1 MASIYKSVEYNSAAY
16 EERTYY
22 KNQNFSNSDEGI
34 SSIQFRSE
42 SLNFDDNANLIS
54 YTTSGSHYNF
64 NRGLLYDSSSFF
76 SYSGLFTNKFFTSGS
91 VIYIPQQ
98 YYGEEIKPN
107 SFELIDNS
115 TSQEIKIR
123 DDGLGN
129 LYSTNAINSRSAAS
143 SISSSE
149 NYVGN
154 IQYQMGVV
162 MITETGSW
170 SGSGTSNKDIMYTD
184 VGTGNYNVKFNST
197 QCIYQN
203 ELILKIDKN
212 DFTATSNQTIWSSS
226 KTATLIPNISSSLK
240 DWSPYATQICFYD
253 RVPTNLNTIYESGK
267 VINAGNNSFV
277 WSVGDLE
284 INTDNIPN
292 QITQIVGTGVES
304 AIQGGNW
311 AGSLD
316 ILKQGETYNFNNTS
330 NQSFIWDFGTQDQSL
345 QFAPNFTP
353 LMIANF
359 PRAVKIDKDSDLTII
374 IRYDT

>member
-22 KNQNFSNSDEGI
+22 KNQNFSNTDEGI

-42 SLNFDDNANLIS
+42 SLNFDDNSNLIS

-253 RVPTNLNTIYESGK
+253 RVPTNLNAIYESGK

-277 WSVGDLE
+277 WPVGDLE

-292 QITQIVGTGVES
+292 QITEIIGTGVAS
-304 AIQGGNW
+304 SIQGGNW

-345 QFAPNFTP
+345 QFAPAYSP